1 MLPTIENIRIN
12 RVFFTIIFLLCIPL
26 LPSVAA
32 SDNRA
37 LADEIEKD
45 IYHLMDTY
53 RVSGLAVSIVRDQ
66 DVILSRGFGI
76 ASEGKRLPVTR
87 TTHAE
92 LYSATK
98 LLTVVTILALD
109 QQDLFDINTPL
120 GNLLDGIP
128 KQWEPIPFWRLLNHT
143 SGIATIVDKPEFEQ
157 LVENPKSTDQDI
169 FNLVKAWS
177 LDYLPGRYSRYRESG
192 YAIAS
197 MILSDQLNMPWPDII
212 DKYLATPA
220 RMENTVHSHVLD
232 GTTSDPMLASAG
244 GYLTTP
250 EDMANFF
257 RALNAGKIIPLAS
270 LKREVFN
277 PERVVDN
284 YSLGSIIESY
294 GEKRTIGHQGGGA
307 RANIRYAP
315 DDKVG
320 IAVFTDQPD
329 NYELVVNLTDK
340 ILKRMLLD
348 KPLEKSKQPIAI
360 RLADYRDQPHEAIIS
375 FYKQA
380 KVKHRDK
387 YNFAEAETAL
397 NSLGYYLLGIGEI
410 ENAIAIFKFNTQEY
424 PRSANTYD
432 SLGEAYLAGGNIE
445 KAKEHYQKSLAL
457 DPGNQNAV
465 DMLSKI
471 EMGDGTSYTKN

>member
-1 MLPTIENIRIN
+1 MLPAIENKRIK

-26 LPSVAA
+26 QPSIAA
-32 SDNRA
+32 TDTRA

-109 QQDLFDINTPL
+109 QRDLFDINTPL
-120 GNLLDGIP
+120 GNLLDDIP
-128 KQWEPIPFWRLLNHT
+128 KEWEPIPFWRLLNHT
-143 SGIATIVDKPEFEQ
+143 SGIATVIDKPEFEK
-157 LVENPKSTDQDI
+157 LTEDPKSTDRDI
-169 FNLVKAWS
+169 FNLVKTRP
-177 LDYLPGRYSRYRESG
+177 LDYPPGQYSRYRQSG

-197 MILSDQLNMPWPDII
+197 MIVSDQLRMPWPDIV
-212 DKYLATPA
+212 DKYLATPV
-220 RMENTVHSHVLD
+220 RMEKTVHRGVLD
-232 GTTSDPMLASAG
+232 NTSADPMLASAG

-250 EDMANFF
+250 EDMAFFF
-257 RALNAGKIIPLAS
+257 RALNAEKIIPLAR
-270 LKREVFN
+270 LKTEILN
-277 PERVVDN
+277 PERVVEN
-284 YSLGSIIESY
+284 YSLGSIIETY
-294 GEKRTIGHQGGGA
+294 GDKRTIGHQGGGA

-320 IAVFTDQPD
+320 IAVFTDQQD
-329 NYELVVNLTDK
+329 NYQLIIDLTDK
-340 ILKRMLLD
+340 IFRRMLLD
-348 KPLEKSKQPIAI
+348 QPLEKSKQPIAI
-360 RLADYRDQPHEAIIS
+360 RLADYRDQPHETIIS

-380 KVKHRDK
+380 KIKHRDK
-387 YNFAEAETAL
+387 YNFAEAETAF
-397 NSLGYYLLGIGEI
+397 NSLGYYLLGNGEI
-410 ENAIAIFKFNTQEY
+410 ENAIAIFKFNTEEY
-424 PRSANTYD
+424 PESANTYD
-432 SLGEAYLAGGNIE
+432 SLGEAYLADGNIE
-445 KAKEHYQKSLAL
+445 KAKESYRKSLEL

-465 DMLSKI
+465 DMLNTI
-471 EMGDGTSYTKN
+471 ETGGETGYTKN